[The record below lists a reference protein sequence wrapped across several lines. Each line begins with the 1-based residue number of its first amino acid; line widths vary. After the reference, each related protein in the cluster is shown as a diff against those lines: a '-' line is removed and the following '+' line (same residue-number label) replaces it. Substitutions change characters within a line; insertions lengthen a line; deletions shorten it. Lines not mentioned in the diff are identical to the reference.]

1 MKKALFIMQK
11 EVMDFIRDKGD
22 LAFSLILP
30 VAIFAL
36 MYGAFGGSLQFNGTA
51 YIVNEDTGGQYSGS
65 ILQRLEN
72 YDGLKVKILTAE
84 DADSKLSRSN
94 ILMAVFIPADFS
106 EKLAAAQPV
115 QLIFKQRGNG
125 GTEGQIVASLV
136 QGAAEGIGQAVQ
148 VQNQVKTDL
157 ANSGIS
163 PRQIEITVQRMMA
176 EEQAAPGVAI
186 QESTVGSSP
195 DPVNQYLP
203 GIMTMFVLF
212 AVNLT
217 AQALVDERRKGTLER
232 LLATRLKMGELFAG
246 KFLAYMARGFVQ
258 TTVLLLLAYAVFRFF
273 TPVSFLESLVLAL
286 IFSAAC
292 STIGLIIGSLSKTQN
307 QATWISTFFTMLM
320 VMISGTFVAIS
331 EGTTLGTL
339 SKFSINTYANDAF
352 RTVINQ
358 GGSLAD
364 VRREILV
371 MAGVAVVGL
380 VISRFLF
387 RATQG
392 GR

>member
-51 YIVNEDTGGQYSGS
+51 YIVNEDASGQYADS
-65 ILQRLEN
+65 LLRRLEN

-94 ILMAVFIPADFS
+94 ILLAVFIPADFS

-115 QLIFKQRGNG
+115 QLVFKQRGNG

-136 QGAAEGIGQAVQ
+136 QGAAEGVGQAVQ
-148 VQNQVKTDL
+148 VQNHVKTDL
-157 ANSGIS
+157 TNSGIS

-176 EEQAAPGVAI
+176 EEQAGPGVAI

-246 KFLAYMARGFVQ
+246 KFLAYTARGFVQ

-307 QATWISTFFTMLM
+307 QATWISVFFTMLM
-320 VMISGTFVAIS
+320 VMISGTFVAVS
-331 EGTTLGTL
+331 EGTMLGTL

-364 VRREILV
+364 VRTEILV
-371 MAGVAVVGL
+371 MVGVAVVGL